1 MFGCFLETRKTDP
14 RSNQHDNM
22 TLRKPNGVISFI
34 FAVSVVVIVFFSSF
48 LVSKICFL
56 NYKFKVFLASS

>member
-1 MFGCFLETRKTDP
+1 
-14 RSNQHDNM
+14 M

-34 FAVSVVVIVFFSSF
+34 FAVAVVVKVFFSSF

-56 NYKFKVFLASS
+56 NYKRPVSKGDAKAKK